1 VKTTQGNIFVRLVY
15 VFTFEIDGR
24 RHPFALVQALDVGIP
39 QRYTKDRVLSLYRV
53 RQREREKCEFISVH
67 SIIRGALLVPD
78 FEVKGDHIVV
88 DLVDADMYF
97 RIKAMYGDRE

>member
-1 VKTTQGNIFVRLVY
+1 MQGNIFVHLVY

-24 RHPFALVQALDVGIP
+24 CHPFALMQALDVGIP

-67 SIIRGALLVPD
+67 SIIRGALLIPD
-78 FEVKGDHIVV
+78 FEIEGDHLVV
-88 DLVDADMYF
+88 NIVDADMYL
-97 RIKAMYGDRE
+97 RIKAMYGDHE